1 MPVTVH
7 KHLESSAMFL
17 FYTRQK
23 QAAEYLVPFDNELS
37 KVAWANW
44 WVSSQGTGLQQKV
57 LFLAFPQS
65 SFWPWPICLLHFFC
79 AFPSFL
85 LHEVQSNLP
94 SQKRTGK
101 FSPFKVLWNHMET
114 TEHIVST
121 SMPGS
126 FMLYSVFG
134 ESLFGAVLAGAAVL
148 PFQSQMFPSW
158 QCSLS
163 GCYRYLCDKQAQEVL
178 IQPNFC
184 PFLTR
189 LRTL

>member
-1 MPVTVH
+1 
-7 KHLESSAMFL
+7 
-17 FYTRQK
+17 
-23 QAAEYLVPFDNELS
+23 
-37 KVAWANW
+37 
-44 WVSSQGTGLQQKV
+44 
-57 LFLAFPQS
+57 
-65 SFWPWPICLLHFFC
+65 
-79 AFPSFL
+79 
-85 LHEVQSNLP
+85 
-94 SQKRTGK
+94 
-101 FSPFKVLWNHMET
+101 
-114 TEHIVST
+114 
-121 SMPGS
+121 
-126 FMLYSVFG
+126 MLYSVFG